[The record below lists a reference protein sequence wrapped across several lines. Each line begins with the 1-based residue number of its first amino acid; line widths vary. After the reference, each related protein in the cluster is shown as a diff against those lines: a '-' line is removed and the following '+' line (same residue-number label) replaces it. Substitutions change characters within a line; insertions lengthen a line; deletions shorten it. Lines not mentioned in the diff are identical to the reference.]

1 MNPSVIV
8 WKGHFSINTIA
19 LLLWNNSLVTQT
31 VKNLP
36 AMRETLVQSL
46 GWEDTLEEG
55 MITHSSIFAWRIPMD
70 RGAWKATVHNI
81 TKSWTQLSD

>member
-36 AMRETLVQSL
+36 AMRETWVQSL
-46 GWEDTLEEG
+46 GWEDPLEEG

-70 RGAWKATVHNI
+70 RGAWKATVHGIAKNGGFSKI
-81 TKSWTQLSD
+81 